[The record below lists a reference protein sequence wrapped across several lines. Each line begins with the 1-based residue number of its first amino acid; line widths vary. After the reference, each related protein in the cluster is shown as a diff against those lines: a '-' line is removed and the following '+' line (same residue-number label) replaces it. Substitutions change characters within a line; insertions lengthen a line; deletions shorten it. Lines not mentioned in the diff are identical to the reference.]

1 MNNSTVASGFAL
13 ETIRWA
19 ARAGSIMSIVILL
32 LFIIGEGFN
41 PTRITPRECVGL
53 LFFPFGVMAG
63 MAIAWWSEWLG
74 GAISVASLLAFYL
87 VYGLLLSDRFPGGGY
102 FIVFAAPGFLFLTH
116 WALSRDATVRTL
128 PRDGDY

>member
-1 MNNSTVASGFAL
+1 
-13 ETIRWA
+13 
-19 ARAGSIMSIVILL
+19 
-32 LFIIGEGFN
+32 
-41 PTRITPRECVGL
+41 
-53 LFFPFGVMAG
+53 MAG

-116 WALSRDATVRTL
+116 WAVTRDVAVRELSRED
-128 PRDGDY
+128 DD